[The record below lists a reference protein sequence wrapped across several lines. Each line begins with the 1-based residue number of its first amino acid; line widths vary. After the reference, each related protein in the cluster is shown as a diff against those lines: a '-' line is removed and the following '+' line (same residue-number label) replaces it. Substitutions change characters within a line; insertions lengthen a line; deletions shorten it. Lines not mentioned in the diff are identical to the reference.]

1 MKILIEIYGIEHS
14 MTNLP
19 DDADIDAMAE
29 YLRQILMCAGYS
41 QKSVNEILEAQWRT

>member
-1 MKILIEIYGIEHS
+1 MKIIIEAYGIEHS

-19 DDADIDAMAE
+19 DDVDIEAMGQ

-41 QKSVNEILEAQWRT
+41 QETVDEILEAK